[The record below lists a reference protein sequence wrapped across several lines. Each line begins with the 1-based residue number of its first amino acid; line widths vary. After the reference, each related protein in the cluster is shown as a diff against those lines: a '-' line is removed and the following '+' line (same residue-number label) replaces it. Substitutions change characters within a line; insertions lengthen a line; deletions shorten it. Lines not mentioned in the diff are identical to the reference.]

1 MRTIRATWIAVV
13 VGLVAVPAQAWWGDG
28 HGILTEGAVLAL
40 PEEMPAF
47 FRQGGNIASH
57 TVFDPDLF
65 KNRGVSALRHAE
77 SGEHYFDLEYLPEE
91 RREIPPQRFDFITMC
106 QELDLDPTKVGMAP
120 YAIAEWTGRL
130 AVAFAEHRKW
140 PENEAIQ
147 QKCLVYAGILA
158 HYAEDICQPLH
169 ATRYFDGKE
178 QEDGTIIGKGI
189 HEKVDSSVERL
200 GFAPEDLAAEQNIVA
215 FDSLMGAI
223 VAQIRESNGRVEE
236 VYALLGH
243 WEDESDA
250 RVRALALEFAR
261 TSVRFTASLYLTA
274 WHQSAEI
281 RLPGW
286 LQR

>member
-1 MRTIRATWIAVV
+1 MRTIRAMWIAVV
-13 VGLVAVPAQAWWGDG
+13 AGLVAVPAQAWWGDG

-40 PEEMPAF
+40 PEDVPAF

-65 KNRGVSALRHAE
+65 KNRGTPLLSHAE
-77 SGEHYFDLEYLPEE
+77 HGEHYFDLEYLEGQA
-91 RREIPPQRFDFITMC
+91 IPPQRFDFITMC

-169 ATRYFDGKE
+169 ATRDYDGKK
-178 QEDGTIIGKGI
+178 QADGTVIGKGI
-189 HEKVDSSVERL
+189 HEQVDSAVERL
-200 GFAPEDLAAEQNIVA
+200 GFAAEDLAAEQDIVA
-215 FDSLMGAI
+215 FDSLMKAI
-223 VAQIRESNGRVEE
+223 TDQIKKSNGRVEE

-243 WEDESDA
+243 WEDKSDA
-250 RVRALALEFAR
+250 RVRALALEFAQ

>member
-1 MRTIRATWIAVV
+1 MRTIRAIWIAVV
-13 VGLVAVPAQAWWGDG
+13 AGLLAVPAHAWWGDG
-28 HGILTEGAVLAL
+28 HGILTEGAVQAL
-40 PEEMPAF
+40 PEDVPAF

-57 TVFDPDLF
+57 VVFDPDLF
-65 KNRGVSALRHAE
+65 KNRRAPLLSHAE
-77 SGEHYFDLEYLPEE
+77 HGEHYFDIEYLGG
-91 RREIPPQRFDFITMC
+91 RAIPTKRFDFIALC
-106 QELDLDPTKVGMAP
+106 FELQLDPPRVGMAP
-120 YAIAEWTGRL
+120 YAIAEWTERL
-130 AVAFAEHRKW
+130 AVAFAEHRQW

-169 ATRYFDGKE
+169 ATRDFDGKK
-178 QEDGTIIGKGI
+178 QEDGTVIGKGI
-189 HEKVDSSVERL
+189 HEQVDSSVERL
-200 GFAPEDLAAEQNIVA
+200 GFAPEDLAAEQDIVA
-215 FDSLMGAI
+215 FDPLMKAI

-250 RVRALALEFAR
+250 RVRALTLDLAR

-281 RLPGW
+281 RLPRW
-286 LQR
+286 LER

>member
-1 MRTIRATWIAVV
+1 MRTIRAMWIAVV
-13 VGLVAVPAQAWWGDG
+13 AGLVAVPAQAWWGDG

-40 PEEMPAF
+40 PEDVPAF

-65 KNRGVSALRHAE
+65 KNRGAPLLSHAE
-77 SGEHYFDLEYLPEE
+77 HGEHYFDLEYLEG
-91 RREIPPQRFDFITMC
+91 RAIPAKRFDFIALC
-106 QELDLDPTKVGMAP
+106 FELELDPTKVGMAP

-147 QKCLVYAGILA
+147 QKCLVYAGMLA

-169 ATRYFDGKE
+169 ATRDYDGKK
-178 QEDGTIIGKGI
+178 QADGTVIGKGI
-189 HEKVDSSVERL
+189 HEQVDSAVERL
-200 GFAPEDLAAEQNIVA
+200 GFAAEDLAAEQDIVA
-215 FDSLMGAI
+215 FDSLMKAI
-223 VAQIRESNGRVEE
+223 TDQIKKSNGRVEE

-243 WEDESDA
+243 WEDKSDA
-250 RVRALALEFAR
+250 RVRALALEFAQ

>member
-13 VGLVAVPAQAWWGDG
+13 ASLLAVPAQAWWGDG
-28 HGILTEGAVLAL
+28 HGILTEAAVLAL

-77 SGEHYFDLEYLPEE
+77 EGEHYFDLEYLEG
-91 RREIPPQRFDFITMC
+91 RAIPPKRFDFIALC
-106 QELDLDPTKVGMAP
+106 QELGVKPTKVGMAP

-130 AVAFAEHRKW
+130 AVAFAEYRQW

-169 ATRYFDGKE
+169 ATRDYDGKK
-178 QEDGTIIGKGI
+178 QEDGTVIGKGI

-200 GFAPEDLAAEQNIVA
+200 GFAPEDLAAGQELED
-215 FDSLMGAI
+215 FSDSLMEEI
-223 VAQIRESNGRVEE
+223 VDQVEQSNGLVAE
-236 VYALLGH
+236 VYALLDQ
-243 WEDESDA
+243 WDDEEDTQLRAFAEA
-250 RVRALALEFAR
+250 RAR

-274 WHQSAEI
+274 WQQSAEI
-281 RLPGW
+281 RLPRW
-286 LQR
+286 LER

>member
-1 MRTIRATWIAVV
+1 MRTIRAIWIAVV
-13 VGLVAVPAQAWWGDG
+13 AGLVAVPAQAWWGDG
-28 HGILTEGAVLAL
+28 HGILTEGAVQVL
-40 PEEMPAF
+40 PEDVPAF

-65 KNRGVSALRHAE
+65 KNRGAPLLNHAE
-77 SGEHYFDLEYLPEE
+77 QGEHYFDLEYLEG
-91 RREIPPQRFDFITMC
+91 REIPPQRFDFITMC

-169 ATRYFDGKE
+169 ATRDFDGKK
-178 QEDGTIIGKGI
+178 QADGTVIGKGI

-200 GFAPEDLAAEQNIVA
+200 GFTPEDLAAGQKLKD
-215 FDSLMGAI
+215 FSDSLMEEI
-223 VAQIRESNGRVEE
+223 VDQIEESNGLVEE

-243 WEDESDA
+243 WEDKSDA
-250 RVRALALEFAR
+250 RVRALALELAR
-261 TSVRFTASLYLTA
+261 TSVRFTASIYLTA

>member
-1 MRTIRATWIAVV
+1 MRTIRAIWIAVV
-13 VGLVAVPAQAWWGDG
+13 AGLVAVPAQAWWGDG
-28 HGILTEGAVLAL
+28 HGILTEGAVQVL
-40 PEEMPAF
+40 PEDVPAF

-65 KNRGVSALRHAE
+65 KNRGAPLLNHAE
-77 SGEHYFDLEYLPEE
+77 QGEHYFDLEYLEG
-91 RREIPPQRFDFITMC
+91 REIPPQRFDFITMC

-169 ATRYFDGKE
+169 ATRDFDGKK
-178 QEDGTIIGKGI
+178 QADGTVIGKGI

-200 GFAPEDLAAEQNIVA
+200 GFTPEDLAAGQKLED
-215 FDSLMGAI
+215 FSDSLMEEI
-223 VAQIRESNGRVEE
+223 VDQIEESNGLVEE
-236 VYALLGH
+236 VYALLDQ
-243 WEDESDA
+243 WDDEGDTQMRAFAEA
-250 RVRALALEFAR
+250 RAR

>member
-1 MRTIRATWIAVV
+1 MRTICAKWIAAV

-57 TVFDPDLF
+57 VVFDPDLF
-65 KNRGVSALRHAE
+65 KNRGVSVLRHAE
-77 SGEHYFDLEYLPEE
+77 EGEHYFDLEYLEE
-91 RREIPPQRFDFITMC
+91 RAIPPKRFDFIALC

-147 QKCLVYAGILA
+147 QKCLVYAGMLA

-169 ATRYFDGKE
+169 ATRYFDGKK
-178 QEDGTIIGKGI
+178 QEDGTVIGKGI

-200 GFAPEDLAAEQNIVA
+200 GFAPEDLAAGQDVAA
-215 FDSLMGAI
+215 FDSLMKA
-223 VAQIRESNGRVEE
+223 VTDQIKKSNWRVEE
-236 VYALLGH
+236 VYALWGH
-243 WEDESDA
+243 WEDENDA
-250 RVRALALEFAR
+250 RVRALTLDLAR

-274 WHQSAEI
+274 WQQSAEI
-281 RLPGW
+281 RLPRW
-286 LQR
+286 LER

>member
-1 MRTIRATWIAVV
+1 MRTIRAMWIAVV
-13 VGLVAVPAQAWWGDG
+13 AGLVAVPAQAWWGDG

-40 PEEMPAF
+40 PEDVPAF

-65 KNRGVSALRHAE
+65 KNRGAPLLSHAE
-77 SGEHYFDLEYLPEE
+77 HGEHYFDLEYLEGQA
-91 RREIPPQRFDFITMC
+91 IPPQRFDFITMC

-147 QKCLVYAGILA
+147 QKCLVYAGMLA

-169 ATRYFDGKE
+169 ATRDYDGKK
-178 QEDGTIIGKGI
+178 QADGTVIGKGI
-189 HEKVDSSVERL
+189 HEQVDSAVERL
-200 GFAPEDLAAEQNIVA
+200 GFAAEDLAAEQDIVA
-215 FDSLMGAI
+215 FDSLMKAI
-223 VAQIRESNGRVEE
+223 TDQIKKSNGRVEE

-243 WEDESDA
+243 WEDKSDA

>member
-1 MRTIRATWIAVV
+1 MRTIRAIWIAVV
-13 VGLVAVPAQAWWGDG
+13 AGLLAVPAQAWWGDG

-40 PEEMPAF
+40 PEDAPAF

-57 TVFDPDLF
+57 TAFDPDLF

-77 SGEHYFDLEYLPEE
+77 SGEHYFDLEYLEG
-91 RREIPPQRFDFITMC
+91 REIPPQRFDFIALC
-106 QELDLDPTKVGMAP
+106 FELELDPTKVGMAP

-147 QKCLVYAGILA
+147 QKCLVYAGMLA

-169 ATRYFDGKE
+169 ATRDYDGKE
-178 QEDGTIIGKGI
+178 QEDGTVIGKGI

-200 GFAPEDLAAEQNIVA
+200 GFTPEDLAAGQKPED
-215 FDSLMGAI
+215 FSDSLMEEI
-223 VAQIRESNGRVEE
+223 VDQIEQSNGLVEE
-236 VYALLGH
+236 VYALLDQ
-243 WEDESDA
+243 WDEEEDTQMRAFAEA
-250 RVRALALEFAR
+250 RAR
-261 TSVRFTASLYLTA
+261 TSVHFTASLYLTA